1 MGVNIDTVL
10 PGWRNVLS
18 LSPIKAVPEI
28 LFKFMAGRINLFPRW
43 LYAIYIIFVL
53 GTFSLTFFI
62 NRIERKVLWMWLG
75 IPVLL
80 SLVVSFGYP
89 RPKPL
94 D

>member
-43 LYAIYIIFVL
+43 LYAIYIILF
-53 GTFSLTFFI
+53 GNILTNI
-62 NRIERKVLWMWLG
+62 L
-75 IPVLL
+75 
-80 SLVVSFGYP
+80 Y
-89 RPKPL
+89 
-94 D
+94 